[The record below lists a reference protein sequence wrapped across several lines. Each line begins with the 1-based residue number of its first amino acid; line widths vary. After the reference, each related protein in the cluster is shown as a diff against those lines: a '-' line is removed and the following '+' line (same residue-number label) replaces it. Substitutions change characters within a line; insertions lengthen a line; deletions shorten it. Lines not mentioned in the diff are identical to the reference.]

1 MAKPDWI
8 TLSKSSGTGND
19 TVTVTAA
26 KNTTGAARSGS
37 ITVTAGGV
45 TKTVSITQE
54 KIVNS
59 IRGNASQFMDIIVPY
74 DVFTTIS
81 LTLTFQAQ
89 ILLSRSSTVVTC
101 EPLRI
106 NADERTQKDSFGV
119 LDLYSSTYDLV
130 DEDYVTGIEVFVY
143 AGNQPDGTPCGQI
156 RWGILNDSPNLTFR
170 CYNGLSGQTSQATLG
185 SNYGRSIALNFLSN
199 QLPVSGETVIEY
211 NGNALERPS
220 VRIVALK

>member
-59 IRGNASQFMDIIVPY
+59 IRGGDSQFMDIIVPY
-74 DVFTTIS
+74 DVFATIS
-81 LTLTFQAQ
+81 LTLTFQAL
-89 ILLSRSSTVVTC
+89 ILLRRSSTVVKC
-101 EPLRI
+101 APLRLE
-106 NADERTQKDSFGV
+106 ADERTHKNSIGF
-119 LDLYSSTYDLV
+119 LDLYSSTYELV
-130 DEDYVTGIEVFVY
+130 DEDYVTGIKVFVY
-143 AGNQPDGTPCGQI
+143 AGDQPDGTPCSQI
-156 RWGILNDSPNLTFR
+156 RWEILNDSPNLTFI
-170 CYNGLSGQTSQATLG
+170 CYNGLSEQTAQAALDFNSEG
-185 SNYGRSIALNFLSN
+185 SIALNFLSN

-211 NGNALERPS
+211 NGNALERP
-220 VRIVALK
+220 RIQIVALK